1 MSDTREGEQ
10 GADRG
15 SEVEQL
21 QEEQEE
27 FEEELSEGEM
37 DENDFITPELKK
49 ELDML
54 SSLKN
59 DIAQIKSRD
68 RDFDEGYKMLKAQLE
83 YSSKIATEVNRAD
96 RLAKELIEVNEKLL
110 NKNSNSA
117 DRRLPRPPVQ
127 KLQKPALDP
136 KAKATK

>member
-15 SEVEQL
+15 SDVEQL
-21 QEEQEE
+21 HEEQEE

-54 SSLKN
+54 TSLKN

-68 RDFDEGYKMLKAQLE
+68 KDFDEGYKMLKAQLE

-127 KLQKPALDP
+127 KL
-136 KAKATK
+136 

>member
-68 RDFDEGYKMLKAQLE
+68 KDFDEGYKMLKA
-83 YSSKIATEVNRAD
+83 
-96 RLAKELIEVNEKLL
+96 
-110 NKNSNSA
+110 
-117 DRRLPRPPVQ
+117 
-127 KLQKPALDP
+127 
-136 KAKATK
+136 